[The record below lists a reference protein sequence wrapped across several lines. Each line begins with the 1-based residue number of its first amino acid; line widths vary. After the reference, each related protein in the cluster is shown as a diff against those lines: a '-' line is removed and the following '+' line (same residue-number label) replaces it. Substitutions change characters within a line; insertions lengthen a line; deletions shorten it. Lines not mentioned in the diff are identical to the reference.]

1 LARKSNTTTTAMD
14 KSSFFFTANCGVC
27 HPGGAAMQYD
37 RAGKPYFDRTAGTY
51 GYNDQATLPASAQLD
66 GDYGFINPATGVPG
80 TANWAKTGVSEADC
94 LMCHMNQYA
103 TAPGTANHNNG
114 LSWHK
119 RAGVL
124 RGTGVAGVAS
134 FEWAPTAGAGWAT
147 LTYVAGQSPP
157 MASAVTVNYDLGLTA
172 GTLVEQGGYLAIPIG
187 KIGGA
192 KDANCRGCHSTP
204 DGKKSGRTLLP
215 TTDAH
220 VAKGV
225 GCTRCHTT
233 PNTGSLDALGLA
245 MANPH
250 QIGKGDIT
258 IGSVRNDLDNT
269 VLDCAECHLGGA
281 DPLAPDPTSKHVA
294 IPQLHFGFMKCQTCH
309 IRHLDDDPVSPTAE
323 IPDIAYD
330 MTSNG
335 TQNASLWNQ
344 YLGTDPLD
352 PANNLPELA
361 GRPFRWYPAV
371 RHYKGK
377 LTTVKPLWTAWY
389 GEWLG
394 GTGDGAVIRPLPL
407 RLVRKALTN
416 AYAPGSA
423 RLASL
428 PLTPGTKVTAV
439 APILHR
445 KDEIRASLVAMRDAT
460 DTANP
465 DATANDIV
473 LRPVLVRADKVYFLN
488 ASDEVEYFESLVAE
502 SHDFAVNHNVV
513 TKRDPLNPVV
523 SPGPYGAGG
532 CNDCHGPRSAF
543 FYGKQLAE
551 PAQYD
556 YLDEHGTIPNPEAGQ
571 PEYVSQYELMGYGE
585 TRVGLLTG
593 TLAAVNL
600 QVYGL
605 GSVTVTDGTRTQTCT
620 NGGCIFGATPGSTV
634 TFTATASGGGS
645 FAGFMGC
652 AVGADPSSCQVVAGT
667 PTSGLANPPVAVRA
681 DFLAPPPPPNPTAF
695 ALVVSVKG
703 QGNVSGGGID
713 CRSNA
718 GTCKLDGVPTGTEVT
733 LTATGGVNGYTFGGW
748 AGCSSVTGGQC
759 TVSVTTNTLVTATY
773 NPPPPPPSPT
783 SYALVTSVSG
793 GRGTVSGTDNA
804 IACASNTGTCSV
816 SVAAGSSA
824 TLSAA
829 PGTGYTFVGWS
840 GCSSAIG
847 DLCTVVVNANTLVV
861 AKFSTTP

>member
-37 RAGKPYFDRTAGTY
+37 RAGKKYFDRATGTY

-80 TANWAKTGVSEADC
+80 TANWAKTGVSEGDC
-94 LMCHMNQYA
+94 LMCHMRQYA
-103 TAPGTANHNNG
+103 TAPGTASHDNG

-119 RAGVL
+119 RAGTL
-124 RGTGVAGVAS
+124 RGTGVAGVAG

-147 LTYVAGQSPP
+147 LSYVAGQSPP
-157 MASAVTVNYDLGLTA
+157 MASAVTVNYDLGLAA
-172 GTLVEQGGYLAIPIG
+172 GTLIEEGGTLAIPLG
-187 KIGGA
+187 KIGAA

-233 PNTGSLDALGLA
+233 PNTGTLDALGFA
-245 MANPH
+245 KANPH

-269 VLDCAECHLGGA
+269 VLDCAECHVGGA
-281 DPLAPDPTSKHVA
+281 DPLAPNPASKHAA
-294 IPQLHFGFMKCQTCH
+294 IPELHFGFMKCQTCH

-335 TQNASLWNQ
+335 TQNPSFWNQ

-352 PANNLPELA
+352 PAKNLPELT
-361 GRPFRWYPAV
+361 GKPFRWYPAV
-371 RHYKGK
+371 RWYKGK

-394 GTGDGAVIRPLPL
+394 GAGDGAVIRPLPL

-416 AYAPGSA
+416 AYAPGSP

-428 PLTPGTKVTAV
+428 TLTPGSKVSTG
-439 APILHR
+439 APILH
-445 KDEIRASLVAMRDAT
+445 KKAEIRAFLLAMRDAA

-465 DATANDIV
+465 DAGANDIV
-473 LRPVLVRADKVYFLN
+473 VRPVLVRADKVYYLN
-488 ASDEVEYFESLVAE
+488 ESDEVEYFHSLVAE

-513 TKRDPLNPVV
+513 AKRDPANPVV
-523 SPGPYGAGG
+523 NPGPYGAGG
-532 CNDCHGPRSAF
+532 CGDCHAPNAQF
-543 FYGKQLAE
+543 FYTKQLAE

-556 YLDEHGTIPNPEAGQ
+556 FLDEHGTIPNPEAGQ
-571 PEYVSQYELMGYGE
+571 PSYVSQHEIMGYSE
-585 TRVGLLTG
+585 TRAGLLTG
-593 TLAAVNL
+593 TLARVSV

-605 GSVTVTDGTRTQTCT
+605 GTVTVSDGTRTQACAS
-620 NGGCIFGATPGSTV
+620 GGCIAAVTPGSTV
-634 TFTATASGGGS
+634 TLTAAGAGGS
-645 FAGFMGC
+645 TFAGFMGC
-652 AVGADPSSCQVVAGT
+652 SVGASPSTCTVTAGT
-667 PTSGLANPPVAVRA
+667 PTSGLSNTGVSVRA
-681 DFLAPPPPPNPTAF
+681 DFNPPPPPAEPTAF
-695 ALVVSVKG
+695 ALVVSIYG
-703 QGNVSGGGID
+703 QGSVSGGGID
-713 CRSNA
+713 CQSNA
-718 GTCKLDGVPTGTEVT
+718 GACKLTDVPTGTTVT
-733 LTATGGVNGYTFGGW
+733 LTATGGSNGFTFGSFTGCASV
-748 AGCSSVTGGQC
+748 AGDQC
-759 TVSVTTNTLVTATY
+759 TVTVTKNTLVTAHY
-773 NPPPPPPSPT
+773 VAPPPQ
-783 SYALVTSVSG
+783 
-793 GRGTVSGTDNA
+793 
-804 IACASNTGTCSV
+804 
-816 SVAAGSSA
+816 
-824 TLSAA
+824 
-829 PGTGYTFVGWS
+829 
-840 GCSSAIG
+840 
-847 DLCTVVVNANTLVV
+847 
-861 AKFSTTP
+861 